1 MFRLER
7 LGLLLVPALIGA
19 CATRVEQRPLPAPV
33 SLAAYEQPLAALADD
48 FMEGRKPGTEGERKT
63 VAYLQD
69 QFRSSGLLPGNH
81 GSYLQQVP
89 MVEITTSSAAAKMRF
104 EAGNGWS
111 RDLQYGVDVVM
122 FTKRVVPAV
131 SFEKS
136 PLVFVGHGIVAP
148 EYHWNDYAGIDMHGK
163 VALILINDPG
173 FDNPDPNFFRG
184 RAMTY
189 YGRWTYKFEE
199 AARQG
204 ADGAIIIHETA
215 PAAYPWGTVVNS
227 WTGALIDKSSTDG
240 NAGRVKVES
249 WITHEQAEALF
260 AAAGGSFAAAKQR
273 AQLRGFKPEPLPIVV
288 SASLT
293 NAIRKTLSANVVAMI
308 RGAQRPDEYVFYTA
322 HWDAF
327 GKSFASGDNIFNGAV
342 DNATGVAGLLALARA
357 FTNSASRPARSVVF
371 LAVTAEEQ
379 GLLGSA
385 YYVENPI
392 FPLAKTVAVMNM
404 DSIPFGG
411 PARDVSVV
419 GFGASQLEGYLA
431 AAAAR
436 QDRVIKPEPTPEKGY
451 FFRSDHFN
459 FAKAGVPALY
469 FKLGIDDRVRGAAWG
484 QAQRD
489 EYEMNDYH
497 KPSDEYRKG
506 VDLSG
511 GLEDLQLLYAVG
523 SKLANESSWPNW
535 NASSEFRAAR
545 DRSRAAQPRL

>member
-1 MFRLER
+1 MKRFEPLC
-7 LGLLLVPALIGA
+7 LLMVPALLSG
-19 CATRVEQRPLPAPV
+19 CATRIDTGPLPAPV
-33 SLAAYEQPLAALADD
+33 SMQQYEQHLAALADD
-48 FMEGRKPGTEGERKT
+48 NMEGRKPGTVGERKT
-63 VAYLQD
+63 VDYLTT
-69 QFRSSGLLPGNH
+69 QFRALGLAPGN
-81 GSYLQQVP
+81 GDSFVQSAP
-89 MVEITTSSAAAKMRF
+89 MVEITTSSAAAKLHL
-104 EAGNGWS
+104 EASNGWS
-111 RDLQYGVDVVM
+111 RDLRYGADVVM

-136 PLVFVGHGIVAP
+136 PLVFVGHGIIAP
-148 EYHWNDYAGIDMHGK
+148 EYGWNDYAGVDMHGK

-227 WTGALIDKSSTDG
+227 WTGALIDKSSPDG
-240 NAGRVKVES
+240 NAGRVKVEC

-260 AAAGGSFAAAKQR
+260 AAVGSNFTSAKQR
-273 AQLRGFKPEPLPIVV
+273 AQLRGFKAEPLPIKV
-288 SASLT
+288 SAALT
-293 NAIRKTLSANVVAMI
+293 NAIRTTLSANVIATI
-308 RGAQRPDEYVFYTA
+308 RGTQRPDEYVIYTA

-342 DNATGVAGLLALARA
+342 DNATGVAGLLALASA
-357 FTNSASRPARSVVF
+357 FKKAAHPPARSLVF
-371 LAVTAEEQ
+371 LALTAEEQ

-385 YYVENPI
+385 YYVANPI
-392 FPLAKTVAVMNM
+392 FPLGSTVAVLNM
-404 DSIPFGG
+404 DSIYFGG
-411 PARDVSVV
+411 PAHDVSLV
-419 GFGASQLEGYLA
+419 GYGASELEAYLV

-436 QDRVIKPEPTPEKGY
+436 QDRVVKPEPTPEKGY

-469 FKLGIDDRVRGAAWG
+469 FKLGIDDRAHGAAWG

-489 EYEMNDYH
+489 EYDTNDYH

-506 VDLSG
+506 VDLRG

-523 SKLANESSWPNW
+523 SKLANNGNWPNW
-535 NASSEFRAAR
+535 FASSEFRAAR
-545 DRSRAAQPRL
+545 DRSRAAQSRP